1 MDQIEQVRRFNRLVT
16 QRVGALND
24 HYLARDRPLGEAR
37 LIFEIGPDGADVR
50 ALRARLDLDSGYLS
64 RLLRSLEAAGLVTVE
79 ASETDRRVRVARR
92 TAAGNTEAEVLDE
105 RSNALA
111 ESFLDPLNA
120 DQRDRLVTAMGE
132 VGKLLAAGLVTVTQ
146 VDPDHDDAVHCFSR
160 YSAELDRRFPGGHDP
175 AKGIPVGSDTFR
187 LPAGLVLVAY
197 LHGDPVGCGALR
209 FLPGEPAHLKRM
221 WVTESARGLG
231 VGRRLL
237 AELEAKAAEHGCDAV
252 HLETHNALAEA
263 IGMYRAAGY
272 VEVEP
277 FNDEYFAHH
286 WFEKKL

>member
-1 MDQIEQVRRFNRLVT
+1 MDQIAQVRRFNRLVT

-37 LIFEIGPDGADVR
+37 LLFEIGPDGVDVR
-50 ALRARLDLDSGYLS
+50 TLRARLDLDSGYLS
-64 RLLRSLEAAGLVTVE
+64 RLLRSLETAGLITVT
-79 ASETDRRVRVARR
+79 ASDGDRRVRVARR
-92 TAAGNTEAEVLDE
+92 TAAGVAEAAELEE

-111 ESFLDPLNA
+111 SSFLEPLNA
-120 DQRDRLVTAMGE
+120 DQRDRLVRAMGE
-132 VGKLLAAGLVTVTQ
+132 VGRLLTAGLVTVTQ
-146 VDPDHDDAVHCFSR
+146 VDPDHDDAVYCRTAYFD
-160 YSAELDRRFPGGHDP
+160 ELDRRFPDGHDP
-175 AKGIPVGSDTFR
+175 ARGIPVDSDGLR
-187 LPAGLVLVAY
+187 PPAGLVLVAY

-221 WVTESARGLG
+221 WVADAVRGLG
-231 VGRRLL
+231 IGRRLL
-237 AELEAKAAEHGCDAV
+237 AELEARAAEHGCAAV
-252 HLETHNALAEA
+252 HLETHDSLSEA

-277 FNDEYFAHH
+277 FNEEYFAHH

>member
-1 MDQIEQVRRFNRLVT
+1 MGQIEHVRRFNRLVT

-37 LIFEIGPDGADVR
+37 LLYEIGPDGADVR
-50 ALRARLDLDSGYLS
+50 TLRVRLDLDSGYLS
-64 RLLRSLEAAGLVTVE
+64 RLLRSLQAAGLVTVE
-79 ASETDRRVRVARR
+79 ASETDRRVRVAKR
-92 TAAGNTEAEVLDE
+92 TAAGNAEAAVLDE

-111 ESFLDPLNA
+111 ASFLEPLNA
-120 DQRDRLVTAMGE
+120 GQRDRLVKAMGE
-132 VGKLLAAGLVTVTQ
+132 VGRLLTAGLVTITQ
-146 VDPDHDDAVHCFSR
+146 VDPDHRDAVYCRTAYF
-160 YSAELDRRFPGGHDP
+160 AELDRRFPDGHDP
-175 AKGIPVGSDTFR
+175 ARGIPVDGDALR
-187 LPAGLVLVAY
+187 LPAGLMLVAY
-197 LHGDPVGCGALR
+197 LHGDPVGSGALR

-221 WVTESARGLG
+221 WVTDSARGLG
-231 VGRRLL
+231 IGRRLL
-237 AELEAKAAEHGCDAV
+237 AELEARAAAQGCDTV
-252 HLETHNALAEA
+252 HLETHSALAEA